1 MEANMRTLRNV
12 VFVNALIVVVA
23 GNGVAQT
30 VENFSDW
37 PVLKSTFPSTS
48 GGGMMIKGYDPVIS
62 GGKCYTTFMAVPP
75 GDNPPVYP
83 AFIEF
88 DAVGAGG
95 GTLCTEGKWKMMDG
109 SNSGT
114 TPFRIY
120 HKDGVFYGR

>member
-1 MEANMRTLRNV
+1 MRTLRRAV
-12 VFVNALIVVVA
+12 HIITVSAMTTGVTA
-23 GNGVAQT
+23 GSGVAQT
-30 VENFSDW
+30 SENFSDW

-48 GGGMMIKGYDPVIS
+48 GGGMMIKGYDPVVS
-62 GGKCYTTFMAVPP
+62 AGKCYTTFMAVPP

-88 DAVGAGG
+88 DAVSAGG
-95 GTLCTEGKWKMMDG
+95 GTLCTNGKWKMMDG

-120 HKDGVFYGR
+120 YKDGTFYGR